1 MAINFKNSV
10 VASVDAS
17 FATMY
22 TCPGSPVKSAVVF
35 GFTIANILSPAAAIT
50 VQAQIV
56 KAGSGTIVRIVAPG
70 TPIEIGAALVPAGGI
85 QKIVLEPG
93 DRIEVACSV
102 ANAADVAISA
112 LEIS

>member
-1 MAINFKNSV
+1 MAINFKNYV

-17 FATMY
+17 FVDIY
-22 TCPGSPVKSAVVF
+22 TCPGSPVKSAVIF
-35 GFTIANILSPAAAIT
+35 GMTIANIVYPAAAIT

-70 TPIEIGAALVPAGGI
+70 TPIEVGASLVPAGGI

-93 DRIEVACSV
+93 DKIQAACSV
-102 ANAADVAISA
+102 ANAADVSVSV
-112 LEIS
+112 LEVS